1 MRSILIFDTTLR
13 DGEKSPGTILSIA
26 EKVRLAN
33 QLGQLHVDVL
43 EAGFPAASEEQY
55 QCVGR
60 IAREVRGPV
69 IAALARATNPKD
81 FEIAW
86 EVIKDAAQPR
96 FHTFVPASRQYR
108 EHFLK
113 KNAQQT
119 RELAVAAVQ
128 TARKYTPDVEFSLVD
143 TFRANPQEVVELV
156 RAVIGAGAS
165 TVNLA
170 DTVGYATPQDV
181 TLLFQK
187 LRQEVDTFDRAV
199 FSIHCH
205 NDLGLAVSNSLA
217 AIMAGAGQVHTTVN
231 GIGERTGNTAL
242 EELVMA
248 LTTHSAR
255 FAVQTGI
262 HLEQI
267 YPTSRLV
274 RRLTGI
280 GMAPQKPIVGDN
292 AFLYETVVPQ
302 LSDSTEAP
310 PYEIMNPEQLGI
322 YTTGHRLT
330 PAANWEQFQQRIKEL
345 GYDLTPADV
354 GECYRAFQELSAKK
368 EIIFDA
374 DLELL
379 VNERAFKDQVRYKL
393 LYLNV
398 TAGTI
403 SVPNATVQ
411 LEVDGQVMQDA
422 GFGHGPVDA
431 TFKTI
436 YKMVKRAPKLVRYEV
451 NAVTSGTDALGEVVV
466 RLEEGG
472 QQANG
477 RGIDTDIVLASAKA
491 LINGLNKLEYGA
503 KQEAVFEFTDEE
515 SLLPR
520 L

>member
-13 DGEKSPGTILSIA
+13 DGEKSPGTILTIT
-26 EKVRLAN
+26 EKIRLAN

-55 QCVGR
+55 ESVGR
-60 IAREVRGPV
+60 IAREVQGPV
-69 IAALARATNPKD
+69 IAAMARATNPKD

-86 EVIKDAAQPR
+86 EVLKDSSRPR

-113 KNAQQT
+113 KNAEQT
-119 RELAVAAVQ
+119 RELAVAAIR
-128 TARKYTPDVEFSLVD
+128 TARQFTADVEFSLVD
-143 TFRANPQEVVELV
+143 SFRANPKEVVELV
-156 RAVIGAGAS
+156 RAGIDAGA
-165 TVNLA
+165 TTINLA
-170 DTVGYATPQDV
+170 DTVGYATPLDV
-181 TLLFQK
+181 TQLFQK
-187 LRQEVDTFDRAV
+187 LRQEVDTFDRVV

-205 NDLGLAVSNSLA
+205 NDLGLAVANSLA
-217 AIMAGAGQVHTTVN
+217 AILEGAGQVHCTIN

-242 EELVMA
+242 EELVMV

-255 FAVQTGI
+255 LGVQTGI

-274 RRLTGI
+274 RRISGI
-280 GMAPQKPIVGDN
+280 GMAPQKPVVGDN
-292 AFLYETVVPQ
+292 AFVYETLVPQ

-322 YTTGHRLT
+322 YTTGYRLT
-330 PAANWEQFQQRIKEL
+330 PGATWEQFQQRIKEL
-345 GYDLTPADV
+345 GYDLNPVDV
-354 GECYRAFQELSAKK
+354 GECFRAFQELAAKK
-368 EIIFDA
+368 EIVFDA

-379 VNERAFKDQVRYKL
+379 VNERAFKDQARYKL

-398 TAGTI
+398 TAGSI

-411 LEVDGQVMQDA
+411 LEVDGQVIQDA

-431 TFKTI
+431 AFKTI
-436 YKMVKRAPKLVRYEV
+436 YKMAKRAPKLIRYEV

-466 RLEEGG
+466 RLEEGA

-477 RGIDTDIVLASAKA
+477 RGVDTDIVLASAKA
-491 LINGLNKLEYGA
+491 LINGLNKLEYGS
-503 KQEAVFEFTDEE
+503 KQDAVYEFTDDE
-515 SLLPR
+515 SFLPR

>member
-13 DGEKSPGTILSIA
+13 DGEKSPGTILTIT
-26 EKVRLAN
+26 EKVRLAK
-33 QLGQLHVDVL
+33 QLEHLHVDVL
-43 EAGFPAASEEQY
+43 EAGFPAASGEQY
-55 QCVGR
+55 ECVGR
-60 IAREVRGPV
+60 IAKEVQGPV
-69 IAALARATNPKD
+69 ITALARATNPSD

-86 EVIKDAAQPR
+86 EVLKGAAQPR
-96 FHTFVPASRQYR
+96 FHTFVPASRQYQD
-108 EHFLK
+108 HFLK

-119 RELAVAAVQ
+119 KELAVAAVQ
-128 TARKYTPDVEFSLVD
+128 TAKKLTADVEFSLVD
-143 TFRANPQEVVELV
+143 SFRANPREVVELV
-156 RAVIGAGAS
+156 RAVIDAGAT

-170 DTVGYATPQDV
+170 DTVGCAIPQDV
-181 TLLFQK
+181 THLFQK
-187 LRQEVDTFDRAV
+187 LRQDVDSFDRVV

-205 NDLGLAVSNSLA
+205 NDLGLAVANSVA
-217 AIMAGAGQVHTTVN
+217 ALVEGAGQVHCTIN

-242 EELVMA
+242 EELVMV
-248 LTTHSAR
+248 LTTHSSR
-255 FAVQTGI
+255 LGLQTGI
-262 HLEQI
+262 HLEQV

-274 RRLTGI
+274 RRISGI

-292 AFLYETVVPQ
+292 AFVFETLVPQ
-302 LSDSTEAP
+302 LSDSTDAP

-322 YTTGHRLT
+322 YTTGYRLT
-330 PAANWEQFQQRIKEL
+330 PSATWEQFQQRIKEL
-345 GYDLTPADV
+345 GYNLGSEDLR
-354 GECYRAFQELSAKK
+354 ECYQAFQELAAKK
-368 EIIFDA
+368 ELVFDA

-379 VNERAFKDQVRYKL
+379 VNEHAFRDQARYKL

-398 TAGTI
+398 TAGSI

-411 LEVDGQVMQDA
+411 LEVDGQVTQDA

-436 YKMVKRAPKLVRYEV
+436 YKMVKRAPKLIRYEV

-466 RLEEGG
+466 RLEEGSR
-472 QQANG
+472 QANG

-491 LINGLNKLEYGA
+491 LINGLNKLEYGS

-515 SLLPR
+515 SFLPR

>member
-13 DGEKSPGTILSIA
+13 DGEKSPGTILTIT
-26 EKVRLAN
+26 EKIRLAN

-55 QCVGR
+55 ESVGR
-60 IAREVRGPV
+60 IAREVQGPV
-69 IAALARATNPKD
+69 IAAMARATNPKD

-86 EVIKDAAQPR
+86 EVLKDSSRPR

-113 KNAQQT
+113 KNAEQT
-119 RELAVAAVQ
+119 RELAVAAIR
-128 TARKYTPDVEFSLVD
+128 TARQFTADVEFSLVD
-143 TFRANPQEVVELV
+143 SFRANLKEVVELV
-156 RAVIGAGAS
+156 RAGIDAGA
-165 TVNLA
+165 TTINLA
-170 DTVGYATPQDV
+170 DTVGYATPLDV
-181 TLLFQK
+181 TQLFQK
-187 LRQEVDTFDRAV
+187 LRQEVDAFDRVV

-205 NDLGLAVSNSLA
+205 NDLGLAVANSLA
-217 AIMAGAGQVHTTVN
+217 AILEGAGQVHCTIN

-255 FAVQTGI
+255 LGVQTGI

-274 RRLTGI
+274 RRISGI
-280 GMAPQKPIVGDN
+280 GMAPQKPVVGDN
-292 AFLYETVVPQ
+292 AFVYETLVPQ

-322 YTTGHRLT
+322 YTTGYRLT
-330 PAANWEQFQQRIKEL
+330 PGATWEQFQQRIKEL
-345 GYDLTPADV
+345 GYDLNPVDV
-354 GECYRAFQELSAKK
+354 GECFRAFQELAAKK
-368 EIIFDA
+368 EIVFDA

-379 VNERAFKDQVRYKL
+379 VNERAFKDQMRYKL

-398 TAGTI
+398 TAGSI

-411 LEVDGQVMQDA
+411 LEVDGQVIQDA

-431 TFKTI
+431 AFKTI
-436 YKMVKRAPKLVRYEV
+436 YKMAKRAPKLIRYEV

-466 RLEEGG
+466 RLEEGA

-477 RGIDTDIVLASAKA
+477 RGVDTDIVLASAKA
-491 LINGLNKLEYGA
+491 LINGLNKLEYGS
-503 KQEAVFEFTDEE
+503 KQEAVYEFTDDE
-515 SLLPR
+515 SFLPR

>member
-1 MRSILIFDTTLR
+1 
-13 DGEKSPGTILSIA
+13 
-26 EKVRLAN
+26 
-33 QLGQLHVDVL
+33 
-43 EAGFPAASEEQY
+43 
-55 QCVGR
+55 
-60 IAREVRGPV
+60 
-69 IAALARATNPKD
+69 
-81 FEIAW
+81 
-86 EVIKDAAQPR
+86 
-96 FHTFVPASRQYR
+96 
-108 EHFLK
+108 
-113 KNAQQT
+113 
-119 RELAVAAVQ
+119 
-128 TARKYTPDVEFSLVD
+128 
-143 TFRANPQEVVELV
+143 
-156 RAVIGAGAS
+156 
-165 TVNLA
+165 
-170 DTVGYATPQDV
+170 
-181 TLLFQK
+181 
-187 LRQEVDTFDRAV
+187 
-199 FSIHCH
+199 
-205 NDLGLAVSNSLA
+205 
-217 AIMAGAGQVHTTVN
+217 MAGAGQVHTTVN